1 MFFLMCFMKSTTKI
15 LISYQCLTVFSTAVN
30 YTENQTYIAFT
41 VVFKPIISKNN
52 ILNDNTDY

>member
-1 MFFLMCFMKSTTKI
+1 MKSTTKI